1 MGIKL
6 AGRTALVTGASRGI
20 GKAVTL
26 ALACEGA
33 NVIGV
38 SRTEESAEKVRQEIE
53 TVGVEYFPLGV
64 DVSDESAI
72 KAAVAQI
79 PERFRGSL
87 SILVN
92 NAGITMDKLV
102 MRLQPED
109 WSATLA
115 TNLCAASYLIK
126 ALGFDLIHSGQ
137 GRIINMSSVVGLRGN
152 AGQAAYSA
160 AKAGMIALTQSV
172 AQEFASRGVT
182 CNAICPG
189 FIQTDMT
196 AGLSDTIKHKV
207 LTRIPLGRFGKPED
221 VANLVVYLCTEGGYI
236 TGQSIVIDGGMSI
249 S

>member
-26 ALACEGA
+26 ALAREGA

-53 TVGVEYFPLGV
+53 TAGVEYLPLGV
-64 DVSDESAI
+64 DVSDENAI
-72 KAAVAQI
+72 KAAIVRI
-79 PERFRGSL
+79 PERFRDSL

-102 MRLQPED
+102 MRLKPED
-109 WSATLA
+109 WLATLA
-115 TNLCAASYLIK
+115 TNLCAASYLIR
-126 ALGFDLIHSGQ
+126 ALGIDLMRSGQ

-160 AKAGMIALTQSV
+160 AKAGVIALTQSV

-189 FIQTDMT
+189 FIETDMT
-196 AGLSDTIKHKV
+196 ATLDDKIKRKV
-207 LTRIPLGRFGKPED
+207 LARIPLGRFGKPDD
-221 VANLVVYLCTEGGYI
+221 VANFVIYLCTDGDYI